1 MRIGLV
7 QSRSKVSAK
16 HTGLVKD
23 ITDTNCQTQN
33 GSAQVRVFVPFTHR
47 FILSFILQSPDHES
61 TRKPVPNKPYGFCG
75 R

>member
-7 QSRSKVSAK
+7 QSRSNVSAK

-33 GSAQVRVFVPFTHR
+33 GSAQARVFVPFTH
-47 FILSFILQSPDHES
+47 
-61 TRKPVPNKPYGFCG
+61 GFKFYFTKSIP
-75 R
+75 